1 MNTSTDPG
9 ARVVRGEIH
18 RRWAELGWERSPLGY
33 PLTDELGTPDG
44 RGRFNHFEGG
54 SVYWSP
60 ASGGHV
66 GYPQIRDRWAAL
78 GWETGLLGYPV
89 SHPRAAHR
97 SRICGYTTCPPLAGD
112 QYTEPPSK
120 WLKRPRPSGVPSS
133 SVNG

>member
-33 PLTDELGTPDG
+33 PLTDELGTPDE

-66 GYPQIRDRWAAL
+66 VYPQIRDL
-78 GWETGLLGYPV
+78 SLIHI
-89 SHPRAAHR
+89 S
-97 SRICGYTTCPPLAGD
+97 
-112 QYTEPPSK
+112 EPTRRTPISYAVFC
-120 WLKRPRPSGVPSS
+120 LKKKKK
-133 SVNG
+133 